1 MPVGGDTCMSKSR
14 SEVSSSSWRSRRR
27 WTADEA
33 RAALAALDRSGL
45 SPADFA
51 AREGLEVHRLYR
63 WSRQLK
69 EVAEGPAFVEV
80 AAALPPVA
88 LREARFEVVLRSGQV
103 VRVPEAFDPGAL
115 RKLVAALEEGIR
127 C

>member
-1 MPVGGDTCMSKSR
+1 MSKSR
-14 SEVSSSSWRSRRR
+14 SVVSSSSWRSRRR

-33 RAALAALDRSGL
+33 RAALAALERSGL
-45 SPADFA
+45 SPAEFA

-69 EVAEGPAFVEV
+69 GAPEGPAFVEV
-80 AAALPPVA
+80 VAAVAPVA
-88 LREARFEVVLRSGQV
+88 AREVRFEVVLSSGHV
-103 VRVPEAFDPGAL
+103 LRVPEAFDSGAL
-115 RKLVAALEEGIR
+115 RRLVAALEEGTR

>member
-1 MPVGGDTCMSKSR
+1 MSRSR

-27 WTADEA
+27 WTPSEA

-51 AREGLEVHRLYR
+51 AREGLMVQRLYR
-63 WSRQLK
+63 WTRQLK
-69 EVAEGPAFVEV
+69 ERSEGPAFVEV
-80 AAALPPVA
+80 ASAVAPVA
-88 LREARFEVVLRSGQV
+88 PREARFEVVLRSGQV
-103 VRVPEAFDPGAL
+103 VRVPEAFDPEAL
-115 RKLVAALEEGIR
+115 RKLVAALEEASR